1 MYWIDKV
8 DERGCDGRLEVEEE
22 EDVQVKEK
30 KREEGKREG
39 VDIDN
44 RRVRDNNGG

>member
-30 KREEGKREG
+30 KRGAEGEKVSEKASISTIEE
-39 VDIDN
+39 
-44 RRVRDNNGG
+44 